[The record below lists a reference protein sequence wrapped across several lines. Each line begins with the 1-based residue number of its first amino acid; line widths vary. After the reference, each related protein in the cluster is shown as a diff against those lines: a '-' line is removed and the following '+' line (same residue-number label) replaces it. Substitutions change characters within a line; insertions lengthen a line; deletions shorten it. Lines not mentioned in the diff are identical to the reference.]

1 MATTAQEIALMKK
14 DIETLKEDVKEI
26 NDKLDRL
33 MVKLLDPDEGLVV
46 RVNKNTDRLD
56 ERDIELPMWLRNLE
70 QFKQMQRWKSN
81 VTKALWGLYFAVI
94 GYIVKLIGYLYVD
107 NKTTLTSH
115 IKVLQ
120 EEVITLRDDY
130 KKLNDKFIE
139 TLKNIR

>member
-14 DIETLKEDVKEI
+14 DIETLREDVKEI

-46 RVNKNTDRLD
+46 RVNKNTSRLD

-81 VTKALWGLYFAVI
+81 VTKALWGLYTAIV
-94 GYIVKLIGYLYVD
+94 GYIIKLM
-107 NKTTLTSH
+107 
-115 IKVLQ
+115 
-120 EEVITLRDDY
+120 
-130 KKLNDKFIE
+130 FW
-139 TLKNIR
+139 